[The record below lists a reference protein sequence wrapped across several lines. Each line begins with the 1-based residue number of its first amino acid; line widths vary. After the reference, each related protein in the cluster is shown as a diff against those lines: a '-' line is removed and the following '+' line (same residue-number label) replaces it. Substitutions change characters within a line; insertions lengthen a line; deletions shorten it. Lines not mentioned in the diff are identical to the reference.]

1 MSVRRKQIQK
11 LKNGDYIMIED
22 EPCVTK
28 STKRAQTGK
37 HGHVRITIVGKG
49 VFSYKSR
56 TLTSLTGTLV
66 DVPEIY
72 KGTAQINFIETDSI
86 NIMDTVSFQQFDV
99 GWPPDKEL
107 YEKIKDLS
115 TNPSK
120 LQDVKLEYW
129 QIADKILITRVSDN

>member
-1 MSVRRKQIQK
+1 MSVRRKEIQK
-11 LKNGDYIMIED
+11 LKNGDYVMIED

-28 STKRAQTGK
+28 SIKRAQTGK

-49 VFSYKSR
+49 VFSSKSR
-56 TLTSLTGTLV
+56 TLTSLTGTSV

-99 GWPPDKEL
+99 GWPPDKEV
-107 YEKIKDLS
+107 YERIKDLS